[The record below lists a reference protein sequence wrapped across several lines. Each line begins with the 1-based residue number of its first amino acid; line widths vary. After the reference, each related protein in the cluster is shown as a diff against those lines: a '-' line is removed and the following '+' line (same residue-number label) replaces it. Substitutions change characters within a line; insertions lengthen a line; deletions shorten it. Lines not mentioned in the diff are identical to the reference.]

1 MADHELEVNIYPA
14 PNPALTEIL
23 VGEDMA
29 RVVNDYGQRVKAQY
43 VSDVQARAHKG
54 DPHPG
59 ALAASAYCNVFV
71 GGMKNDRYVAEVGSA
86 LDYAASDEFGRSSR
100 NPYHG
105 HHSLRDALFS
115 LAPNTL

>member
-29 RVVNDYGQRVKAQY
+29 RVVHDYGEKVKAAF
-43 VSDVQARAHKG
+43 VADVQARAHKG

-59 ALAASAYCNVFV
+59 NMAANAYVDTHI
-71 GGMKNDRYVAEVGSA
+71 GGFKGDRYVSEVGSHVPYM
-86 LDYAASDEFGRSSR
+86 LVDEVGRSSR

-105 HHSLRDALFS
+105 HHSLRDALYS